1 MKKTPAADLIQHAY
15 QPPAGFASPATP
27 VFKGSS
33 VFAENVAALQSRRW
47 ADRDGYTYGLHG
59 TPTTFALEARLA
71 TLEGAE
77 HMLLTPSGLSAL
89 NLVNQTL
96 LKSGDQVLIPDNVY
110 GPSRSSARHEL
121 AGWGIAH
128 AVYDPL
134 DAGDLRAKLTLATK
148 LVWLEAAGSVTLEF
162 PDLPALISAIRE
174 SAPQAL
180 IALDHTWSAGLAFDA
195 WALGI
200 DLTIHALTKYPSG
213 GGDVLM
219 GAIGCRD
226 RGLYERLAAAH
237 GRSGLGV
244 GGNDVE
250 LVLRGLATLPLRYAA
265 QDASARQVAQWAQRH
280 PAVAAVHHPALA
292 GSPGHQHWAT
302 LCTAAAG
309 LCTLVFKPE
318 IGKNKIEAML
328 DRLRVFR
335 LAWSWGGP
343 VSLAVPY
350 DLSYLRSV
358 RRSEAVVVRL
368 AIGLEETEIL
378 IADLDQAFAIL

>member
-1 MKKTPAADLIQHAY
+1 MTRRPAADLIQHSY
-15 QPPAGFASPATP
+15 EPPAGFASPAVP

-59 TPTTFALEARLA
+59 TPTTFVLEQRLA
-71 TLEGAE
+71 ALEGAT

-134 DAGDLRAKLTLATK
+134 DASDLLAKLTPATK
-148 LVWLEAAGSVTLEF
+148 LVWLEGAGSVTLEF
-162 PDLPALISAIRE
+162 PDLPALVQAVRE

-180 IALDHTWSAGLAFDA
+180 IALDHTWSAGLAYDA
-195 WALGI
+195 WALGV
-200 DLTIHALTKYPSG
+200 DLTIHALTKFPSG

-219 GAIGCRD
+219 GSIGCRD

-244 GGNDVE
+244 AGNDVE

-265 QDASARQVAQWAQRH
+265 QDASARQIAQWAQRQ
-280 PAVAAVHHPALA
+280 ASVAAVHHPALP
-292 GSPGHQHWAT
+292 GSPGHEHWAR
-302 LCTAAAG
+302 LCMAAAG

-318 IGKNKIEAML
+318 IGKDRIEAML
-328 DRLRVFR
+328 DRLKVFR

-350 DLSYLRSV
+350 DLSHLRSV
-358 RRSEAVVVRL
+358 RRSEAMVVRL
-368 AIGLEETEIL
+368 AIGLEETDLL
-378 IADLDQAFAIL
+378 IEDLEQAFAGL